1 MRFGMTCVHRL
12 AASGAAL
19 LLAAC
24 AAAPVRIAEPPP
36 ARNAESTEA
45 PAEAVEEPLP
55 AHWLGVFT
63 MVETPTGTA
72 GRGQFQLRLGQQG
85 PNHFYARRGCYIRDG
100 WLKRRGGEWL
110 VEPSGAVRADEQC
123 LADPNAFKGFAEG
136 LFEHRAIMLSPPGE
150 RHWIAEGGARWT
162 YLPNPAAAPLQP
174 PAPREPSPRQ
184 PHFQAPLD
192 VAKAASD
199 LFGEWQVTSLETP
212 LLSPQERRI
221 GDPGRIALLIGV
233 RGIEASSQCV
243 PFLFEH
249 GRNGER
255 IRITEQGWPEPVCA
269 RGLTPY
275 ERVFGAVLAG
285 ASRIEQTG
293 SGEFRLSGAAGS
305 VTLQRP
311 AGGMVANPFGN
322 QPAPGGELLWGHYR
336 VAEIGGVAPPP
347 DVPIDVALGR
357 IWIEARSGCLPFR
370 WRWIRAGSGW
380 EVREDWPDPRCEQG
394 HSEAEQALE
403 QTMRAVR
410 RLDWVAPYRLRL
422 SGPAGSVTLVR
433 VRAGGAE

>member
-1 MRFGMTCVHRL
+1 MRFGTTCLHRL
-12 AASGAAL
+12 AAAGLSL

-24 AAAPVRIAEPPP
+24 AAAPAPVAEPEP
-36 ARNAESTEA
+36 ARVPPN
-45 PAEAVEEPLP
+45 AVEEPLP
-55 AHWLGVFT
+55 AHWRGVFT
-63 MVETPTGTA
+63 MVETPTATA

-100 WLKRRGGEWL
+100 WLRRRGGEWL
-110 VEPSGAVRADEQC
+110 VEPRGAVRADDHC
-123 LADPNAFKGFAEG
+123 LADPNAFKGFPEG
-136 LFEHRAIMLSPPGE
+136 LFEHRAIALSPPGP
-150 RHWIAEGGARWT
+150 HWIAEGGGRWT
-162 YLPNPAAAPLQP
+162 YLPNPAAPTLPP
-174 PAPREPSPRQ
+174 PAPRDAPPRQ
-184 PHFQAPLD
+184 PQVPAAPD
-192 VAKAASD
+192 AAGAAGD

-243 PFLFEH
+243 PYLFEH
-249 GRNGER
+249 GRDGER
-255 IRITEQGWPEPVCA
+255 IRITEQHWPEPVCA
-269 RGLTPY
+269 RGLAPY
-275 ERVFGAVLAG
+275 ERAFPRVLAG
-285 ASRIEQTG
+285 ATRIEQTR
-293 SGEFRLSGAAGS
+293 SQIRLSGTAGS
-305 VTLQRP
+305 VTLERP
-311 AGGMVANPFGN
+311 AGGIVANPFGN

-336 VAEIGGVAPPP
+336 VVEIGGVAPPP

-380 EVREDWPDPRCEQG
+380 EVREDWPDPRCGQG
-394 HSEAEQALE
+394 HSEAEQAFE
-403 QTMRAVR
+403 RTMRAVR

-433 VRAGGAE
+433 VGAGGAPAE